1 MAKAIQIHHQQC
13 KALTTLAHRI
23 GGRGHALGQVTAIG
37 QPGQDIVQR
46 QGFDALLCRHA
57 FAEVTEGPDP
67 PLGTAGAHQRP
78 RDAVQHLAGV
88 QHEPVGGA
96 DQHGL
101 VQRVQPLRIGLG
113 FGHDADVYKRQGY
126 INAIDPF
133 TGASVT
139 NLFFD
144 INNDLKFSDLDRLGV
159 QKRAIGSFDPGI
171 NLPSDVVLLSNP
183 GSPAGGPN
191 AAIFASGTSGQT
203 AGGATGLPYRTGR
216 ISWRELVTP

>member
-1 MAKAIQIHHQQC
+1 MCIRDSWYID
-13 KALTTLAHRI
+13 LASPTN
-23 GGRGHALGQVTAIG
+23 GALGERMIG
-37 QPGQDIVQR
+37 EHKHFGEV
-46 QGFDALLCRHA
+46 LLA
-57 FAEVTEGPDP
+57 TSMVPDP
-67 PLGTAGAHQRP
+67 NECKP
-78 RDAVQHLAGV
+78 
-88 QHEPVGGA
+88 GGS
-96 DQHGL
+96 
-101 VQRVQPLRIGLG
+101 
-113 FGHDADVYKRQGY
+113 GY